1 MKTFIFDTFNRYKR
15 FSNTLDI
22 KTILCNKTWWVFNDT
37 GEKEIFIFQD
47 DGSIIISV
55 NGIVT
60 NADWKYVPA
69 NKSVV
74 ISTQKQKVMLQ
85 PYFVDDFIFSLQLD
99 GTNNYV
105 FLIDEANRDSFQPK
119 SLSDI
124 GDYFKKEELATKK
137 LDEQQNQA
145 EKERKEIELREI
157 EKEQFEIRKNAL
169 IQAKTAEILA
179 EDKYYNLLI
188 YKYEKMEKNKK
199 KYYKFILIFLV
210 SLFILIVMG
219 LSIFTSDYSFP
230 LPERVGSICGFT
242 ITIGFLLA
250 FSTLIPYA
258 IIDSKI
264 SRTQEEYWRY
274 EKEISEK
281 VRTMY

>member
-60 NADWKYVPA
+60 NADWKYVPV

-74 ISTQKQKVMLQ
+74 ISTQKQKVMLK

-137 LDEQQNQA
+137 LNEQQNKA

-169 IQAKTAEILA
+169 IQAKTSEILA

-188 YKYEKMEKNKK
+188 YKYEKLEKIKK
-199 KYYKFILIFLV
+199 EYYKFILIFLI

-230 LPERVGSICGFT
+230 LPERVGFICGLT

-274 EKEISEK
+274 EKDISEK

>member
-37 GEKEIFIFQD
+37 GEKEIYIFQD
-47 DGSIIISV
+47 DGSIIIAL

-69 NKSVV
+69 NKSIVV
-74 ISTQKQKVMLQ
+74 STQKQKVMLQ
-85 PYFVDDFIFSLQLD
+85 PFFVDDFIFSLQLD

-105 FLIDEANRDSFQPK
+105 FLIDEANKDSFQPK

-124 GDYFKKEELATKK
+124 GDYLKKKEISFIK

-145 EKERKEIELREI
+145 EKERKEIELRDI
-157 EKEQFEIRKNAL
+157 ERKQFEISRNAI
-169 IQAKTAEILA
+169 IQVKTAEALA
-179 EDKYYNLLI
+179 EDKHYNQLI
-188 YKYEKMEKNKK
+188 YKFEKLEKNKK
-199 KYYKFILIFLV
+199 KYYKFLLVFLI
-210 SLFILIVMG
+210 SLFILIVTG
-219 LSIFTSDYSFP
+219 LSIFIEDYSFP
-230 LPERVGSICGFT
+230 LPERVGSICGIT

-258 IIDSKI
+258 IIDSKV